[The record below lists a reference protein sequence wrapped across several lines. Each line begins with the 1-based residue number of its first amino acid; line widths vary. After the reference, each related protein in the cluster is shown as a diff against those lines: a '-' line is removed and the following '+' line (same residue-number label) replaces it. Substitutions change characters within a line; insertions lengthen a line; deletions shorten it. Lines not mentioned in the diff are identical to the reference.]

1 MQWWIS
7 PIIIG
12 NCVVSVFI
20 FTVLVCATSNAVQV
34 QQSHCILH
42 TASVCSVIVVGQCWL
57 TYTAF
62 CETASSFFWLDSA
75 VKQCNDPWPVVLFFR
90 CIGYINPLF
99 IKPRTPW
106 SIISQVESY
115 NTKYL
120 HSEHAV
126 VIKTRSGS
134 VLTGLIP
141 QAATNSSFFKSM
153 SKSRSMPLGQKY
165 WYQQKGLVIRNRW
178 V

>member
-7 PIIIG
+7 SIIIG
-12 NCVVSVFI
+12 NCIVSVFI
-20 FTVLVCATSNAVQV
+20 FAVLVCATSNAVQV
-34 QQSHCILH
+34 QQSQCILH

-75 VKQCNDPWPVVLFFR
+75 VKQCNDPSSSILSLYWLHQP
-90 CIGYINPLF
+90 F
-99 IKPRTPW
+99 IHQTTDAMIHYQPSWKLQYKIFTQW
-106 SIISQVESY
+106 
-115 NTKYL
+115 TCGT
-120 HSEHAV
+120 

-141 QAATNSSFFKSM
+141 PATANSSFFKSM
-153 SKSRSMPLGQKY
+153 SKSRSRPLGQKY
-165 WYQQKGLVIRNRW
+165 WYQQKGLVIRNRC